1 MTSYDL
7 HGASA
12 ESLERLMPLAPDPDR
27 TERVRVRCRT
37 RIGRSRRRTARTAVI
52 TGFTWRLLAP
62 VVRRQVQR
70 APQRLLSPLRRRVG
84 GDDASRPGRLPLVVR
99 GGA

>member
-12 ESLERLMPLAPDPDR
+12 ESLKRLMPLAPALDR

-52 TGFTWRLLAP
+52 IGFTWRLLAP
-62 VVRRQVQR
+62 VVVGAFCLLYVAALVATTLRVQD
-70 APQRLLSPLRRRVG
+70 VFH
-84 GDDASRPGRLPLVVR
+84 
-99 GGA
+99 

>member
-62 VVRRQVQR
+62 VVVGAFCLLYVAALVATTLRVQD
-70 APQRLLSPLRRRVG
+70 VFH
-84 GDDASRPGRLPLVVR
+84 
-99 GGA
+99 

>member
-37 RIGRSRRRTARTAVI
+37 RIGRSRRRTARAAVI
-52 TGFTWRLLAP
+52 NGFTWRLLAP
-62 VVRRQVQR
+62 VVVGAFCLLYVAAMVATTLRVQD
-70 APQRLLSPLRRRVG
+70 VFH
-84 GDDASRPGRLPLVVR
+84 
-99 GGA
+99 